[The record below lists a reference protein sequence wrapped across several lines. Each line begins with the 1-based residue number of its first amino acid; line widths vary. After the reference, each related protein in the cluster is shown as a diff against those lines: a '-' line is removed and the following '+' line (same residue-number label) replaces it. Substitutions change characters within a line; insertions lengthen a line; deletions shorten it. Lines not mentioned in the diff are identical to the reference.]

1 MIAFFMDIKSDDD
14 REKVIRLY
22 ANYKNLMYSEANNIL
37 KDHHLAED
45 AVHDSF
51 VKVIKYLHKIDESN
65 VPRTRNYLV
74 IICRNTA
81 KDILRKTLPLNNDE
95 NTSDEISF
103 EEAGRKSDTLD
114 IVLHKE
120 SVRELAKAIED
131 LPEIYRDVFI
141 LRRVEG
147 HSREEIAQ
155 ILNISVEAVKK
166 RLTRA
171 KQIIIRHMNRREIV

>member
-1 MIAFFMDIKSDDD
+1 MISFFMDIKSDDD

-22 ANYKNLMYSEANNIL
+22 ANYKNLMYSEAYNIL
-37 KDHHLAED
+37 RDHHLTED

-51 VKVIKYLHKIDESN
+51 IKVIKYLHKIDESD

-81 KDILRKTLPLNNDE
+81 KDIRRKTLPLNDDE
-95 NTSDEISF
+95 NIADEVSF
-103 EEAGRKSDTLD
+103 EDTGRKSDTLD

-120 SVRELAKAIED
+120 SVRELAKAIEN
-131 LPEIYRDVFI
+131 LPEIYRDALI
-141 LRRVEG
+141 LQKVEG

-155 ILNISVEAVKK
+155 ILNINVETVKK

-171 KQIIIRHMNRREIV
+171 KQMIIRYMNRREIV